1 MFKFLPKSL
10 AAVGLALTVAIAGT
24 AASTTEARADR
35 DDLRT
40 FLGAAAGIVILGNI
54 LNDRHNHTHYY
65 APAPVTRYVTPPATH
80 YVVPQV
86 IVPNLVAPSSCHRRF
101 EGPNVDIRAFGAHC
115 LQQHVPHYAALPGSC
130 RERIFTYQGW
140 RDVYDAQC
148 LYRHGWV
155 RS

>member
-1 MFKFLPKSL
+1 MFKSLPKSL
-10 AAVGLALTVAIAGT
+10 AAVGLAVTVALTGT
-24 AASTTEARADR
+24 FASTTEARADR

-54 LNDRHNHTHYY
+54 LNDRHSHTHHY
-65 APAPVTRYVTPPATH
+65 APAPVTRYVHPPATH
-80 YVVPQV
+80 YVAPQV
-86 IVPNLVAPSSCHRRF
+86 LVPSLIAPSSCHRRF
-101 EGPNVDIRAFGAHC
+101 EGPSVDLRAFGARC
-115 LQQHVPHYAALPGSC
+115 MQQHVPHYAALPNSC
-130 RERIFTYQGW
+130 RESIFTYQGW